1 MDKIRQWQARFITLT
16 APLFPEQHIYARTI
30 PVNQQ
35 FLLFGLFAIV
45 FTLGASF
52 FPADGFVG
60 FDWVNV
66 FAQGRISSFHPPW
79 DYYILLLFNWPLLIG
94 LSLAATCLAAL
105 KRARHPISLA
115 MTLFSL
121 PVLWTLFLGQ
131 LEGLVVLG
139 LLALPWLTPLA
150 LMKPQISFFAFGAR
164 RSYAIGLLVVL
175 LISFVIWGFWP
186 ARMLAVNSY
195 YAEGRYPQD
204 ISIGWWGALIA
215 LPLFW
220 FSRGD
225 MDMLMLAGSFMTPH
239 LIPYNLLPVAPA
251 LARLRPGMAVLAWF
265 CSWLPFASNWLGPLG
280 WWLGWL
286 YVGLL
291 WSNLAYDRY
300 FAKRPTPTPVADPAA
315 ARV

>member
-1 MDKIRQWQARFITLT
+1 V
-16 APLFPEQHIYARTI
+16 Y
-30 PVNQQ
+30 
-35 FLLFGLFAIV
+35 LLRLM
-45 FTLGASF
+45 T
-52 FPADGFVG
+52 
-60 FDWVNV
+60 
-66 FAQGRISSFHPPW
+66 
-79 DYYILLLFNWPLLIG
+79 WPLLCG
-94 LSLAATCLAAL
+94 LGLAAVSLAAF
-105 KRARHPISLA
+105 KRARHPVSLV
-115 MTLFSL
+115 MTLLSL

-150 LMKPQISFFAFGAR
+150 LMKPQVSVFAFGAR
-164 RSYAIGLLVVL
+164 RSYLIGFFVVL
-175 LISFVIWGFWP
+175 LISLAIWGFWP
-186 ARMLAVNSY
+186 AQMFAVNSF

-225 MDMLMLAGSFMTPH
+225 MDMLMLAGAFMTPH
-239 LIPYNLLPVAPA
+239 LIPYNLMPVAPA

-265 CSWLPFASNWLGPLG
+265 CSWLPFSANWLGPWG

-286 YVGLL
+286 YVALL
-291 WSNLAYDRY
+291 WGNLAYDRY
-300 FAKRPTPTPVADPAA
+300 FARRPVSAPVADPAA